1 VKENGK
7 WRLKTLGYRPMWH
20 SAYDRGW
27 DQTPVE
33 WIPFYRGP
41 KFPDAPGA
49 PDEVEEPGADS
60 LWMWPDS
67 NPPACTELTVAH
79 VLPFHYPDESGKWL
93 ADEERIAPRL
103 PLKKY
108 PTKKDW

>member
-1 VKENGK
+1 
-7 WRLKTLGYRPMWH
+7 MWH

-67 NPPACTELTVAH
+67 NPPHLYRIDSSTRVA
-79 VLPFHYPDESGKWL
+79 
-93 ADEERIAPRL
+93 I
-103 PLKKY
+103 PLS
-108 PTKKDW
+108 